1 MSTERFAQKIARKF
15 PPGDDAR
22 MAGPRRGARLV
33 DVAKLAEVSIST
45 VSHVLNGTR
54 YVAPDTRE
62 RVRHALDA
70 LDYAPPAPIVS
81 KRSGR
86 ALGLAITGASNPYF
100 GDLIAGVESEAS
112 RAGFALLLCDTH
124 DDAQLEA
131 SAVATLL
138 AHNVEA
144 VIIAPTPGW
153 KETTLPVL
161 RKHETPF
168 VLVDRMSDVRTDQVG
183 TENESVAA
191 ALVEHLIEIG
201 HRRIGM
207 LAGLAGLSTTDERRQ
222 GYRRAHD
229 VAGIPVD
236 DDLIVDAHSTVA
248 GGRAGVISLLHLPD
262 PPTAMFC
269 GNNAMTIGA
278 LLALK
283 ETRHRIPEDMA
294 LVTFDDFEWASA
306 MSPALTA
313 AAQPFHAM
321 GARAVQLL
329 LRRLADPF
337 APRRIERLPAEIE
350 HRESCGCRT
359 ADGRPDR
366 STPA

>member
-1 MSTERFAQKIARKF
+1 LRKILRNDAHDRQ
-15 PPGDDAR
+15 DAR
-22 MAGPRRGARLV
+22 MTEPRRARLV
-33 DVAKLAEVSIST
+33 DVAELAGVSIST

-54 YVAPDTRE
+54 FVAPDTRE
-62 RVRHALDA
+62 RVRHALES
-70 LDYAPPAPIVS
+70 LDYAPPAPVVP

-131 SAVATLL
+131 SAVAALL

-144 VIIAPTPGW
+144 VILAPTPGW
-153 KETTLPVL
+153 EDATLPVL
-161 RKHETPF
+161 RKHQTPF
-168 VLVDRMSDVRTDQVG
+168 VLVDRMSEVRCDQIG

-191 ALVEHLIEIG
+191 ALVEHLIDIG

-207 LAGLAGLSTTDERRQ
+207 LSGLAGLSTTTERRR
-222 GYRRAHD
+222 GYRQAHEA
-229 VAGIPVD
+229 AGLPVD
-236 DDLIVDAHSTVA
+236 DTLVIPAHSTVA
-248 GGRAGVISLLHLPD
+248 GGRAGVQSLLRLPD
-262 PPTAMFC
+262 PPTAIFSA
-269 GNNAMTIGA
+269 NNAMTIGA
-278 LLALK
+278 LVALK
-283 ETRHRIPEDMA
+283 EIRRRIPDDIA
-294 LVTFDDFEWASA
+294 LVTFDDFEWATA

-329 LRRLADPF
+329 MRRLADPF
-337 APRRIERLPAEIE
+337 APRRVERLPAEIE
-350 HRESCGCRT
+350 HRESCGCHH
-359 ADGRPDR
+359 DP
-366 STPA
+366 PAATVGSSG

>member
-1 MSTERFAQKIARKF
+1 M
-15 PPGDDAR
+15 
-22 MAGPRRGARLV
+22 V
-33 DVAKLAEVSIST
+33 DVAELAGVSIST

-54 YVAPDTRE
+54 FVKAETRE
-62 RVRHALDA
+62 RVRHALDS
-70 LDYAPPAPIVS
+70 LDYAPPAPVVS

-131 SAVATLL
+131 TAVAALL

-144 VIIAPTPGW
+144 VVLAPTPGW
-153 KETTLPVL
+153 QDVTLPVL
-161 RKHETPF
+161 RKHQTPF
-168 VLVDRMSDVRTDQVG
+168 VLVDRMSDVRCDQIG
-183 TENESVAA
+183 TENESVAT
-191 ALVEHLIEIG
+191 ALVEHLIDIG

-207 LAGLAGLSTTDERRQ
+207 LSGLAGLSTTNERQ
-222 GYRRAHD
+222 LGYLEAHRA
-229 VAGIPVD
+229 AGLTVD
-236 DDLIVDAHSTVA
+236 RNLVIAAHSTLA
-248 GGRAGVISLLHLPD
+248 GGRAGVQSLLRLPD
-262 PPTAMFC
+262 PPTAIFSA
-269 GNNAMTIGA
+269 NNAMTIGA
-278 LLALK
+278 LIALK
-283 ETRHRIPEDMA
+283 ESRHRIPDDVA

-329 LRRLADPF
+329 MRRLADPF

-350 HRESCGCRT
+350 HRESCGCHRDPVPAHVT
-359 ADGRPDR
+359 R
-366 STPA
+366 SHQPLASEEARGLPLGSSDASDLAVAGSD

>member
-1 MSTERFAQKIARKF
+1 LRNSSAID
-15 PPGDDAR
+15 DDAR

-33 DVAKLAEVSIST
+33 DVAKLAAVSIST

-54 YVAPDTRE
+54 YVAPETRE
-62 RVRHALDA
+62 RVQQALES
-70 LDYAPPAPIVS
+70 LHYAPPAPAAT
-81 KRSGR
+81 KRTGR
-86 ALGLAITGASNPYF
+86 AVGLAITGASNPYF

-124 DDAQLEA
+124 DDTQLEA
-131 SAVATLL
+131 SAVAALL

-144 VIIAPTPGW
+144 VILAPTPGW
-153 KETTLPVL
+153 KTATLPVL
-161 RKHETPF
+161 RKHQTPF
-168 VLVDRMSDVRTDQVG
+168 VLVDRLSDVRCDQVG
-183 TENESVAA
+183 TENESVSA
-191 ALVEHLIEIG
+191 ALVEHLIEKG

-207 LAGLAGLSTTDERRQ
+207 LAGLDGLSTSIERRN
-222 GYRRAHD
+222 GYRRAHEA
-229 VAGIPVD
+229 AGLAVIE
-236 DDLIVDAHSTVA
+236 DLIVPANSTVQ
-248 GGRAGVISLLHLPD
+248 GGRAGVLSLLRRPH
-262 PPTAMFC
+262 PPTAIFS

-283 ETRHRIPEDMA
+283 ETRRRIPDDIAM
-294 LVTFDDFEWASA
+294 VTFDDFEWASA

-329 LRRLADPF
+329 MRRLQDPM

-350 HRESCGCRT
+350 HRESCGCGSVP
-359 ADGRPDR
+359 AVPDER
-366 STPA
+366 VPG